1 LNGPKEQTYS
11 IVVSMFY
18 LMLHRFIGFLNN
30 KNACMWSLYEKGP
43 ISRRCSKNNGRG
55 VEGRFEAGKSSHEQR
70 PLKCWRA
77 PHTRQTS
84 MSHEE

>member
-1 LNGPKEQTYS
+1 
-11 IVVSMFY
+11 
-18 LMLHRFIGFLNN
+18 
-30 KNACMWSLYEKGP
+30 MWSLYEKGP